1 MEMAGGEDTAKPR
14 ANGYDAD
21 GPPVDLK
28 SLLDSLAHELTDAG
42 SRHTETLHDMQG
54 RVAAL
59 SERANTV
66 KPSLPH
72 EYSAAIDR
80 IEAAMSSFSERL
92 SDAEPHAHAARPTD
106 EAEGALPETVR
117 AELRQAIMSAQRPL
131 DESPSAPRAA
141 RADFAAPEFAHAPMP
156 ATSQSAFGE
165 SGEEVLSAPS
175 TSAQALRPPA
185 TPTSAAPAERA
196 IDPSWLEAR
205 FADIA
210 DRVEQSL
217 AAHNPHNA
225 LVAIG
230 ARFDQFE
237 QRFDRALNEISAR
250 PGADPDALKSVE
262 QQVSDLVVQLDRAQR
277 QLGRLDVI
285 ESRLMD
291 LRQSLS
297 DEQMSRLLGALAPT
311 DEKLSAIASA
321 AAERVADAIRNEAPA
336 GRAAQAMGSDPRLVE
351 LTAMLDAFIGEQR
364 QGDAQNA
371 EALDT
376 MQQAMQHLIDR
387 VEAIE
392 NAQERNHDVLMR
404 ARAPAQPEAAPV
416 FNVRT
421 PEPPL
426 AEPIDVAQPQHRGM
440 AVDLPVSDE
449 KPIAPADIPPAPR
462 RPRPAAQATPPTNLA
477 APSEVDRHA
486 LIAMARRAAEKAS
499 SEAPPT
505 TRASGRS
512 LPRPSILLVAGFAAF
527 LLAGFWL
534 VAGPSLRGYLPG
546 FGAGATR
553 SGDASHLI
561 GSPAQAAVDEPH
573 DDTASEKALPIEPIQ
588 KANLSTPVASP
599 PVPTS
604 LVTTTTTTTTADLIS
619 TIGQGPAPTSAPA
632 AAASDMPTMS
642 RAVEMPPALL
652 GPLSLRHAASK
663 GDPRAQFEVAARF
676 AEGKG
681 IPQDFGQ
688 AATWY
693 QRAATQGLA
702 AAQYR
707 LGALYERGL
716 GVTADP
722 ARARVWY
729 NRAAEQ
735 GNVRA
740 MHNLAVLS
748 AGRPGMSPD
757 YPSAVQWF
765 TEAASRGL
773 ADSQYNLGI
782 LYESGLGVPANNIE
796 AYKWYALAAR
806 SGDKDATRR
815 RDVVRA
821 KLDSASVKSADV
833 LVIQWRAK
841 SVEGEANDSRVPGQG
856 WQSVRQ

>member
-1 MEMAGGEDTAKPR
+1 MAGDEDTTKPR
-14 ANGYDAD
+14 ANGFDAD

-42 SRHTETLHDMQG
+42 SRHTEALHDMQG

-92 SDAEPHAHAARPTD
+92 TDAEPRAHAARPSD
-106 EAEGALPETVR
+106 EADDILPQTVR
-117 AELRQAIMSAQRPL
+117 AELRNAIKGAQRPSDDAPPAL
-131 DESPSAPRAA
+131 RSAVGS
-141 RADFAAPEFAHAPMP
+141 FAGPAYAQAPVPT
-156 ATSQSAFGE
+156 TSQSSFGE
-165 SGEEVLSAPS
+165 SGEEVLSSPSAVAPVMPH
-175 TSAQALRPPA
+175 SAPHP
-185 TPTSAAPAERA
+185 ERT

-230 ARFDQFE
+230 TRFDQFE
-237 QRFDRALNEISAR
+237 QRFDHALTEISAR
-250 PGADPDALKSVE
+250 PGTDPEALKSVE

-285 ESRLMD
+285 ESRIMD

-297 DEQMSRLLGALAPT
+297 DEQMTRLIGTLAPT
-311 DEKLSAIASA
+311 DEKLSAIATA
-321 AAERVADAIRNEAPA
+321 AAERVADTIRSEAPVA
-336 GRAAQAMGSDPRLVE
+336 HAAHAMGSDPRLIE

-392 NAQERNHDVLMR
+392 NAQANNHDALMR
-404 ARAPAQPEAAPV
+404 ARAPAQPEAQPV
-416 FNVRT
+416 FTVRT
-421 PEPPL
+421 PEP
-426 AEPIDVAQPQHRGM
+426 ARAQPVDFPEPQGM
-440 AVDLPVSDE
+440 AVDLPESAEQPVT
-449 KPIAPADIPPAPR
+449 PADSPPASR
-462 RPRPAAQATPPTNLA
+462 GPRPAAQGTHPSRMTA
-477 APSEVDRHA
+477 AGDVDRQA
-486 LIAMARRAAEKAS
+486 LIAMARRAADKAS
-499 SEAPPT
+499 SDAPPP
-505 TRASGRS
+505 RPAAGRS
-512 LPRPSILLVAGFAAF
+512 LPRPSILLVASFAAF

-534 VAGPSLRGYLPG
+534 VASSSLRGYLPG

-553 SGDASHLI
+553 TGDASHLI
-561 GSPAQAAVDEPH
+561 GSPAQAGVDEPS
-573 DDTASEKALPIEPIQ
+573 DDAVSEKAAPVEPIQ
-588 KANLSTPVASP
+588 KANLATPVAPSS
-599 PVPTS
+599 VPTS
-604 LVTTTTTTTTADLIS
+604 LVTTTTADLIT
-619 TIGQGPAPTSAPA
+619 TIGQGTPAPVSASA
-632 AAASDMPTMS
+632 APTGDTPTMS
-642 RAVEMPPALL
+642 RSVEMPPALL

-815 RDVVRA
+815 RDAVRA

-841 SVEGEANDSRVPGQG
+841 AVEGDANDTRVPGQG
-856 WQSVRQ
+856 WQSVRH

>member
-1 MEMAGGEDTAKPR
+1 MAGDEDTAKPR
-14 ANGYDAD
+14 ANGFDAD

-66 KPSLPH
+66 KPGLPH

-92 SDAEPHAHAARPTD
+92 TDAEPRAHAARTTD
-106 EAEGALPETVR
+106 DTDGILPETVR
-117 AELRQAIMSAQRPL
+117 TELRNAILSAQRPSEDAPPAL
-131 DESPSAPRAA
+131 RSAVGSYTGPAYAQSPLPTA
-141 RADFAAPEFAHAPMP
+141 R
-156 ATSQSAFGE
+156 QSPFGE
-165 SGEEVLSAPS
+165 SGEETLSPPSAATPSMPSSAP
-175 TSAQALRPPA
+175 PA
-185 TPTSAAPAERA
+185 ATA

-210 DRVEQSL
+210 ERVEQSL
-217 AAHNPHNA
+217 ATHSPHNA
-225 LVAIG
+225 LVTIG

-237 QRFDRALNEISAR
+237 QRFDRALTEISAR
-250 PGADPDALKSVE
+250 PSTDPEALKSVE

-297 DEQMSRLLGALAPT
+297 DEQMTRLLGTLAPT
-311 DEKLSAIASA
+311 DEKLSAIATA
-321 AAERVADAIRNEAPA
+321 AAERVADTIRSEVPA
-336 GRAAQAMGSDPRLVE
+336 AHAAHAMGSDPRLVE

-392 NAQERNHDVLMR
+392 NAQAHNHDALMR
-404 ARAPAQPEAAPV
+404 ARAPAEPETQPV
-416 FNVRT
+416 FTVRT
-421 PEPPL
+421 PEP
-426 AEPIDVAQPQHRGM
+426 ARAQPVDFPEPQGM
-440 AVDLPVSDE
+440 AVELPESAEQPVT
-449 KPIAPADIPPAPR
+449 PADIPPASR
-462 RPRPAAQATPPTNLA
+462 GPRPAAQGTPPPRMTA
-477 APSEVDRHA
+477 GGDVDRQA
-486 LIAMARRAAEKAS
+486 LIAMARRAADKAS
-499 SEAPPT
+499 SDAPPAP
-505 TRASGRS
+505 RASAGLS
-512 LPRPSILLVAGFAAF
+512 LPRPSILLVASFAAF

-534 VAGPSLRGYLPG
+534 VASSSLRVYLPG
-546 FGAGATR
+546 FGAGTTR
-553 SGDASHLI
+553 TGDASHLI
-561 GSPAQAAVDEPH
+561 GSPAQATVDEPS
-573 DDTASEKALPIEPIQ
+573 DDVVSEKAASVEPIQ
-588 KANLSTPVASP
+588 KANLSRPAAPSS
-599 PVPTS
+599 VPTT
-604 LVTTTTTTTTADLIS
+604 LVTTTTSDLIT
-619 TIGQGPAPTSAPA
+619 TIGQGTPAPVSGPA
-632 AAASDMPTMS
+632 AATGDMPTMS
-642 RAVEMPPALL
+642 RSVEMPPALL

-815 RDVVRA
+815 RDAVRS

-841 SVEGEANDSRVPGQG
+841 AVEGDANDSRVPGQS
-856 WQSVRQ
+856 WQSVRH